1 MSQNNLNLALV
12 KDKRTVLNFF
22 NPFREIMQQYA
33 IQCHSE
39 PFIVIQCHSE
49 PFSAIQCH
57 SEPFSALLTIF
68 AFILAILS
76 CKRVSPCK
84 VTVLCS
90 WVRHLSLPVSLSPS
104 PPRSIK
110 WVPVICHGSL
120 MKFGG

>member
-1 MSQNNLNLALV
+1 
-12 KDKRTVLNFF
+12 
-22 NPFREIMQQYA
+22 MQQ
-33 IQCHSE
+33 H
-39 PFIVIQCHSE
+39 
-49 PFSAIQCH
+49 AIQCH
-57 SEPFSALLTIF
+57 SEPFSALLTIL

-76 CKRVSPCK
+76 CKRASPRK